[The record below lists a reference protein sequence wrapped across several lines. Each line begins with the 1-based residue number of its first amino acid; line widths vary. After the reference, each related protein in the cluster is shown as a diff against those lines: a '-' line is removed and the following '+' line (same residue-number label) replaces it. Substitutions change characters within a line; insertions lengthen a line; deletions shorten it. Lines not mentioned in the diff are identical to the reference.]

1 MSSNWYAGSF
11 AIGESTWHHLET
23 QAVMESAADM
33 IRAGEESGA
42 WPLAVSLESMV
53 TESGLAVPGKG
64 VVATYADGSRR
75 CHKAMSDRYRYLDP
89 KEWRATIEAAVK
101 AGAKPIGAFALGGE
115 PPQKGERFFK
125 YTSPGGKILAT
136 FDIGRSGVNGGRFV
150 NHLNLADSLDG
161 SCSYV
166 AGGSSIRVVCANTFA
181 AWMGADGKS
190 AAKIRHT
197 ASIGERA
204 EVLREAIHEHVT
216 SGESVAKAYMDA
228 RQVALTKPDIDE
240 LLNRLFPAP
249 PEADKTKAL
258 ARARALNLQT
268 EAAAAMLRP
277 ENVDGGPTL
286 ASLWNAATWMV
297 DRSADEKTGEAR
309 LRGCR
314 GGADLLESM
323 LFGSRGARVE
333 KIRQIMITVLRPDG
347 TEEEVTAAEAHA
359 AGIDHG
365 QIGRAMLGEMLS

>member
-1 MSSNWYAGSF
+1 MSANWYAGSF
-11 AIGESTWHHLET
+11 AIGQSTWHQLES
-23 QAVMESAADM
+23 QVVMESAADM
-33 IRAGEESGA
+33 IAAGEQTGA
-42 WPLAVSLESMV
+42 WPIAVGLESMT
-53 TESGLAVPGKG
+53 TESGLTVPGKG

-89 KEWRATIEAAVK
+89 AEWRATIEAAVK

-115 PPQKGERFFK
+115 TPPKGES

-136 FDIGRSGVNGGRFV
+136 FDIGATGINGGQFR
-150 NHLNLADSLDG
+150 NHLNLADSMDG
-161 SCSYV
+161 SCSYL

-190 AAKIRHT
+190 AAKIKHT

-216 SGESVAKAYMDA
+216 SGESVARAYKDA
-228 RQVALTKPDIDE
+228 RQVVLTKPDLEE
-240 LLNRLFPAP
+240 LLNQLYPAP
-249 PEADKTKAL
+249 PESDKTKAL
-258 ARARALNLQT
+258 ARTRALNLQLET
-268 EAAAAMLRP
+268 GAAMLRP

-286 ASLWNAATWMV
+286 ASVWNAATWMV
-297 DRSADEKTGEAR
+297 DRKANEKTGAAVHR
-309 LRGCR
+309 AGR
-314 GGADLLESM
+314 GGADTLEAM
-323 LFGSRGARVE
+323 LFGGRGARVE
-333 KIRQIMITVLRPDG
+333 RVRQIMIRVLRPDG
-347 TEEEVTAAEAHA
+347 SEEEVTAAEAHA